1 MEEYLAWTT
10 VNWLP
15 TRITTQPWGKHELS
29 EMGCVLCG
37 SLLEFC
43 SEIVIGC
50 FIQFLLRNLSLYLHD
65 YRINQRMI
73 WQKEW
78 LELSLGFLICIKDT
92 TYLKVF
98 QGKKKIEKY
107 SVLLR
112 TSHTIYQ
119 MRLNVNQWK
128 N

>member
-1 MEEYLAWTT
+1 MAERMARIESWFSYLY
-10 VNWLP
+10 
-15 TRITTQPWGKHELS
+15 H
-29 EMGCVLCG
+29 
-37 SLLEFC
+37 
-43 SEIVIGC
+43 
-50 FIQFLLRNLSLYLHD
+50 
-65 YRINQRMI
+65 
-73 WQKEW
+73 
-78 LELSLGFLICIKDT
+78 KDT

-119 MRLNVNQWK
+119 MRLNVDQWK